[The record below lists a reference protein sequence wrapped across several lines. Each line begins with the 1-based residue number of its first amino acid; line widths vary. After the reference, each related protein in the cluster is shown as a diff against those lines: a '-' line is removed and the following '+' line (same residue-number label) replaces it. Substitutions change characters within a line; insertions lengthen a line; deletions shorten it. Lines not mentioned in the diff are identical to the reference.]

1 MPANALPLQPSL
13 SEFREL
19 AARGNTIPIHAEFI
33 ADAESPVSA
42 FQKIDDGGYA
52 FLFES
57 VEKSDQAGRYSFV
70 GGQPRVTFESR
81 GRTIRIVENGV
92 PREFETS
99 RDPLHELETLMQ
111 RYRFV
116 PSPALAESRF
126 AGGAVGYLGY
136 DMVRFFEPSIAAP
149 PPDELNLP
157 ESFFFIADTLL
168 IFDHRTRRLRIVAN
182 AFVEGDA
189 DRAYAVAAE
198 AIAAIA
204 SKLNQPSHL
213 QPIPVHREPQVAPLR
228 GNTTRDEYLRMV
240 REGMEYIRAGD
251 IFQFVPS
258 QRFETDYTGDAL
270 TLYRT
275 LRYVNPSPYM
285 FCIKFAGAFALVGS
299 SPEVHVRAMNG
310 RIDIRPIAGT
320 RRRGADAAEDER
332 NAADL
337 LADPKE
343 RAEHL
348 MLVDLARNDVGRA
361 AEFGTV
367 RVSDFMTVEKYSHV
381 MHIVSNVHGTLRRDC
396 TAYDVMRATFPA
408 GTVSGSPKVRAMQI
422 INQFEKSKRGV
433 YAGAVGYF
441 GFDGNSDSC
450 IALRTVVLK
459 DGNACVQTGAGV
471 VADSSPE
478 SEHQECV
485 NKAMGMMAAIARAK
499 TTDCHP
505 DRSEG
510 SLNFSPVG
518 SSGAASGT

>member
-1 MPANALPLQPSL
+1 MSSLPIQPSL

-19 AARGNTIPIHAEFI
+19 AQRGNLIPVHTELI
-33 ADAESPVSA
+33 ADAEMPVSA
-42 FQKIDDGGYA
+42 FQKIDDGRYS

-70 GGQPRVTFESR
+70 GTAPRVIFESR
-81 GRTIRIVENGV
+81 GRTIRIVENGAV
-92 PREFETS
+92 REFETAT
-99 RDPLHELETLMQ
+99 DPLHELEALMA
-111 RYRFV
+111 RYRTV
-116 PSPALAESRF
+116 PSPALADARF

-136 DMVRFFEPSIAAP
+136 DVVRFFEPTIGTP
-149 PPDELNLP
+149 PPDDLGLP
-157 ESFFFIADTLL
+157 ESLFFLAETL
-168 IFDHRTRRLRIVAN
+168 IVFDHRTRRMRIIAN
-182 AFVEGDA
+182 AFVDGDP
-189 DRAYAVAAE
+189 DTAYAAAVAQIE
-198 AIAAIA
+198 ALVARLAQPAQLAPIFAARA
-204 SKLNQPSHL
+204 LGDGDRHPFH
-213 QPIPVHREPQVAPLR
+213 
-228 GNTTRDEYLRMV
+228 GNTTPAEYCRMV
-240 REGMEYIRAGD
+240 SEGQEFIRAGD
-251 IFQFVPS
+251 VFQFVPS
-258 QRFETDYTGDAL
+258 QRFVTAYTGDPL

-285 FCIKFAGAFALVGS
+285 FCLKFPGFSLVGS
-299 SPEVHVRAMNG
+299 SPEVHVRSIDG

-320 RRRGADAAEDER
+320 RRRGQDAAADDA

-367 RVSDFMTVEKYSHV
+367 KVSDFMTIEKYSRV
-381 MHIVSNVHGTLRRDC
+381 MHIVSNVHGTLRPDR

-459 DGNACVQTGAGV
+459 DGQAYVQAGAGV
-471 VADSSPE
+471 VADSIPE
-478 SEHQECV
+478 SEDQECR
-485 NKAMGMMAAIARAK
+485 NKAMAMMDAIALAQ
-499 TTDCHP
+499 
-505 DRSEG
+505 G
-510 SLNFSPVG
+510 I
-518 SSGAASGT
+518 

>member
-1 MPANALPLQPSL
+1 MNTPLKPSL
-13 SEFREL
+13 DEFREL
-19 AARGNTIPIHAEFI
+19 ARRGNLIPIFTELI

-42 FQKIDDGGYA
+42 FQKIDDGGYS

-70 GGQPRVTFESR
+70 GGQPRITFESR
-81 GRTIRIVENGV
+81 GRTIRISDSGRV
-92 PREFETS
+92 REFETT
-99 RDPLHELETLMQ
+99 RDPLHELEALMQ
-111 RYRFV
+111 RYTFV
-116 PSPALAESRF
+116 PSPALEDSRF
-126 AGGAVGYLGY
+126 SGGAVGYLGY
-136 DMVRFFEPSIAAP
+136 DMVRFFEPSIPAP
-149 PPDELNLP
+149 PKDELNLP
-157 ESFFFIADTLL
+157 ESFFFLAETVL

-182 AFVEGDA
+182 AFVVEDNIEA
-189 DRAYAVAAE
+189 AYAQAAE
-198 AIAAIA
+198 KIAALA
-204 SKLNQPSHL
+204 AKLNQPTHL
-213 QPIPVHREPQVAPLR
+213 PPIFVDREPQPLTPTA
-228 GNTTRDEYLRMV
+228 NTTREEYMQMV
-240 REGMEYIRAGD
+240 RDGMEYIRAGD

-258 QRFETDYTGDAL
+258 QRFEVEYKGDPL
-270 TLYRT
+270 TLYRA
-275 LRYVNPSPYM
+275 LRFVNPSPYM
-285 FCIKFAGAFALVGS
+285 FCLKFAPATRLGQGFSLVGS
-299 SPEVHVRAMNG
+299 SPEVHVRAING

-320 RRRGADAAEDER
+320 RRRGANAAEDEA

-361 AEFGTV
+361 AQFGTV
-367 RVSDFMTVEKYSHV
+367 KVSDFMTIEKYSHV
-381 MHIVSNVHGTLRRDC
+381 MHIVSNVHGTLRTDRS
-396 TAYDVMRATFPA
+396 AYDVMRATFPA

-459 DGNACVQTGAGV
+459 DGKAYVQAGAGI

-485 NKAMGMMAAIARAK
+485 NKAMGLMAAIARAK
-499 TTDCHP
+499 
-505 DRSEG
+505 G
-510 SLNFSPVG
+510 I
-518 SSGAASGT
+518 